1 MATTKGQRIGIAI
14 ILIVTVIGTLGGF
27 AVMILTSQNQTVAKN
42 QYQAAYATYEKEYT
56 AYQAKVTAQ
65 SDELSAKYYP
75 TFIQYTGTVAQ
86 FPINSVS
93 SLATEDLLAGDGE
106 AITGTTKFATYY
118 LGWDA
123 NGNRFTGGSNLD
135 TTKNKLNAPLAVE
148 SGLDSASLIDGW
160 KEGMKGMRI
169 GGVRLISIPSD
180 KAYKEAGSK
189 DSSGNVI
196 IAPNMPLKF
205 IVMAIPLPET
215 IAKSQAYTDAES
227 AYYKAYTDY
236 YGNS

>member
-14 ILIVTVIGTLGGF
+14 ILAVTVIGTIGGF
-27 AVMILTSQNQTVAKN
+27 AVMILSSKN
-42 QYQAAYATYEKEYT
+42 QAIAEATYKTAYTAYEKEYN
-56 AYQAKVTAQ
+56 AYQSQVTAQ
-65 SDELSAKYYP
+65 NDELSGKYYP
-75 TFIQYTGTVAQ
+75 IFSQYVGKVGSFTISDVTAL
-86 FPINSVS
+86 S
-93 SLATEDLLAGDGE
+93 TEDLLVGDGE
-106 AITGTTKFATYY
+106 EVTGTTKFAAYY

-123 NGNRFTGGSNLD
+123 NGNKFSGGSNLD
-135 TTKNKLNAPLAVE
+135 STKNKLDAPLTVDT
-148 SGLDSASLIDGW
+148 GLDSATLIDGW
-160 KEGMKGMRI
+160 KEGMKGMHI
-169 GGVRLISIPSD
+169 GGVRLLTIPSD

-215 IAKSQAYTDAES
+215 IAKSQAYSDAES